1 MDRLFGCF
9 GKRSKNYVVEADQ
22 RRQTHDSQRS
32 GSVPDAPAAK
42 KKGPKIPW
50 WRRLFGRLRGKKFGK
65 VAPAAEEETPQEQNN
80 SPPDQ
85 VEQVTSTEDNNDPP
99 AEPKTEII
107 STVKPVNFTSLGF
120 PNPANFCYINSS
132 LQSLLT
138 LEDFVT
144 AISSQEQVWS
154 LLPEAELMRLFM
166 DIKASHFSSDLTHK
180 FILTIKFKEAASV
193 WSPEF
198 EDFEQK
204 DAHEF
209 LISVLDQIRSLGVE
223 LRVMAATMDMS
234 YRCPVEDQLL
244 FKMQKTRTC
253 KSCGEESIRQEEF
266 TNLSLDLLP
275 EGGTVMGMLEDYQ
288 KEEKLEYRCEC
299 GGTTSGQ
306 RSAFVNLPKVLVLHL
321 KRFKYTDNFELQ
333 KVHCPVFLCR
343 DLVVSSQQ
351 GGCCLS
357 LVSIISHVGSGTEE
371 GHYISHGL
379 DLDVGPIDSND
390 RWFTYNDAQVTETTG
405 ASVSGLNSAG
415 LEVRGSTPGCDKVGM
430 VSPCLIFYR
439 SEMAH
444 QHTHQRMDED
454 HLHQRKDEDHLQQ
467 RKDEDHLQERMDE
480 DHLQQRKDEE
490 PVR

>member
-1 MDRLFGCF
+1 MDQLFGCF
-9 GKRSKNYVVEADQ
+9 GKRSKKYVVEADQ
-22 RRQTHDSQRS
+22 RRQTHDSQKS

-42 KKGPKIPW
+42 KKGPKILW
-50 WRRLFGRLRGKKFGK
+50 WRRLFGRLQGKKFGK
-65 VAPAAEEETPQEQNN
+65 VAPAAEEETPQEQSNSPPDQVEQVTSAEDNNDPPAEPMTDIQEIIITVESFSAEENNDPEEETPQEQSN

-85 VEQVTSTEDNNDPP
+85 VEQVTSTEENNDPP
-99 AEPKTEII
+99 AEPKTEDQKII

-244 FKMQKTRTC
+244 FRMQKTRTC

-321 KRFKYTDNFELQ
+321 KRFEYTDNFELQ

-357 LVSIISHVGSGTEE
+357 LVSIISHVGSGPEE
-371 GHYISHGL
+371 
-379 DLDVGPIDSND
+379 
-390 RWFTYNDAQVTETTG
+390 VT
-405 ASVSGLNSAG
+405 V
-415 LEVRGSTPGCDKVGM
+415 
-430 VSPCLIFYR
+430 
-439 SEMAH
+439 
-444 QHTHQRMDED
+444 
-454 HLHQRKDEDHLQQ
+454 
-467 RKDEDHLQERMDE
+467 
-480 DHLQQRKDEE
+480 
-490 PVR
+490 